1 MSVQRILDDL
11 HRNAA
16 EHRRLLI
23 QLDDALN
30 KRRRSRSPSPPRMAV
45 RKVESEKEIHVSR
58 IPSNLPI
65 DEMVDQFVEMYGAIK
80 EIHRGNMWV
89 NIEFFT
95 AESQHKCLED
105 SEFLNKQWGIIVAK
119 RIIKR

>member
-11 HRNAA
+11 HRNSA

-30 KRRRSRSPSPPRMAV
+30 KRRRSRSPSPPRIAT
-45 RKVESEKEIHVSR
+45 RKVESEKQVHISR
-58 IPSNLPI
+58 IGSNLPI
-65 DEMVDQFVEMYGAIK
+65 DEIIDQFVEMYGAIK
-80 EIHRGNMWV
+80 EIHRCNTWV

-95 AESQHKCLED
+95 TESQRKCLED
-105 SEFLNKQWGIIVAK
+105 SGFLDKQWGIQVAK